1 MKTILGL
8 DLGTTSIGWA
18 LVKEAEP
25 FSDEKSEIVRLGVRV
40 IPITVDERT
49 SFENGKSITTNA
61 LRTQKRGMRRNLQRY
76 KLRRQA
82 LIEELK
88 STGWIGNDFIFSE
101 TGPGSTFRTLR
112 LRAKSASEEVT
123 LGDLA
128 RILLQINKKRGYKS
142 SRKMVSSD
150 DGQAIDGMAVAKEMY
165 DKGLTPGEYV
175 YQRMLE
181 GKYAIPEFYKS
192 DLQEEFDRIWAL
204 QKSFHTELTDELYR
218 KLSDRNKSQTW
229 AICRDELG
237 IQGLKSSFTG
247 KERLKEAYRYRHLA
261 ATQEVNMEVLTCA
274 LQEINGQ
281 KASLSGLLS
290 KISDRSKELYLN
302 NLTVS
307 QMLLKRIEDNPNNSL
322 KNIVFYRQDYLDEF
336 ERIWTVQS
344 KYHTELTHELK
355 KRLRDIIIFYQRP
368 LKSQKGLISL
378 CELETKDIEV
388 AIDGVKKM
396 KNIGPRVC
404 PRSSPLFQEFKIWQ
418 TINNIFVN
426 GAALDDEDKSVI
438 AKELMFKDK
447 LKDSDLLKLLFKT
460 TKGQSVNFKEVDGN
474 RTMAT
479 LMKACFK
486 IAENLGY
493 DDIDLSKLSSEDQM
507 VRIEGIFKEQG
518 FKTGFLHFDSSLAS
532 PEFENQ
538 DSYRLWHLLYSYEG
552 DKSASGNESL
562 VKCIMDLC
570 SMDEGSAKI
579 LASCTFLPDYG
590 SLSAKAMRKIL
601 PYMKDGL
608 EYTAACAMAGY
619 RHSKR
624 SLTKEELDTKE
635 YSDRLSLLPKNSL
648 RNPVVEKILNQM
660 VNVVNSV
667 IDVYGKPDEI
677 RIEMARELKK
687 SAKEREE
694 AQRDIASSTAESQK
708 VIEILKG
715 EPFFIQFPT
724 RNDII
729 RYRLYQELAQ
739 NGFKTLYSNTYIP
752 KDKLFSKE
760 FDIEHIIPQALIFND
775 SFANKTLESRQCNLE
790 KGKETAMDYVK
801 SKYDETGVQAYCDR
815 VNGLIGKGISKTKA
829 KWLLME
835 GKDIPEDFI
844 NRELRDSQYIAKKA
858 REILESLVKFVVPTT
873 GSVTARLREDWQ
885 LVNVMQELNWEKY
898 ARLGLTGVR
907 EDKDGRRIPFIQDWT
922 KRNDH
927 RHHAMDALTIAFT
940 RRQFIQYLN
949 HLNSKID
956 VVSWDKKDLD
966 LRDYDLED
974 IKFGNLSAGDRYGIV
989 KALQD
994 KFLYKDGNDKY
1005 RFVPPIPLD
1014 EFRRQAKEQL
1024 SDILISFKAKNKVC
1038 TRNVNVTKNK
1048 GGANRKT
1055 QLTPRGPLHNET
1067 IYGSSLEYVT
1077 KENEKIGSSFDTE
1090 RITTVCK
1097 KKFRDALARRLEE
1110 FGGDPKK
1117 AFTGKNSPEKNP
1129 IWVDEHHSEQVP
1141 AKVRTVTMGQR
1152 FTGRKPIDATLKI
1165 EKVID
1170 KRIREILQARLDE
1183 FDGKAAKAFSNLD
1196 ENPIWLNKEK
1206 GIAIKR
1212 VTVSGPAN
1220 PVPVRFKRDK
1230 DGKPIIDDAG
1240 KTIGADFVT
1249 PGNNHHIAI
1258 FRDSSGK
1265 LQEHPVS
1272 FLEATIAKSHGLDV
1286 IDRNY
1291 NKDEGWEFLF
1301 TLKQNEYFVFPN
1313 SETGF
1318 NPLDYDLTDP
1328 RNYAEISPNLYR
1340 VQSISTNDYFF
1351 RHHLETTSEKNNSLY
1366 GITWKRIRNASALEG
1381 LVKVRIDNLG
1391 RIVAVGE
1398 YD

>member
-40 IPITVDERT
+40 VPLTVDERT
-49 SFENGKSITTNA
+49 SFEKGKSITKNA
-61 LRTQKRGMRRNLQRY
+61 ERTLKRGMRRNLQRY

-82 LIEELK
+82 LIDELK
-88 STGWIGNDFIFSE
+88 NAGWIGDDFIYSE

-142 SRKMVSSD
+142 SRKAVSSD

-192 DLQEEFDRIWAL
+192 DLQDEFDRIWTL
-204 QKSFHTELTDELYR
+204 QKSFHPELTDQLYR
-218 KLSDRNKSQTW
+218 KLADRNKSQTW

-237 IQGLKSSFTG
+237 IQGLKSKFTG
-247 KERLKEAYRYRHLA
+247 KERLKEAYRYRHSA
-261 ATQEVNMEVLTCA
+261 ATQEVDLEVLTCA

-290 KISDRSKELYLN
+290 KISDRSKELYFN
-302 NLTVS
+302 NLTVG
-307 QMLLKRIEDNPNNSL
+307 QMLLKRIEENPNNSL

-336 ERIWTVQS
+336 ERIWTEQS
-344 KYHTELTHELK
+344 KYHIELTPELK

-368 LKSQKGLISL
+368 LKSQKGLICL
-378 CELETKDIEV
+378 CELETRKVEV
-388 AIDGVKKM
+388 TVDGVKKM

-404 PRSSPLFQEFKIWQ
+404 PRSSPLFQEFKVWQ
-418 TINNIFVN
+418 TINNILVN
-426 GAALDDEDKSVI
+426 GTALDDEEKSVI

-447 LKDSDLLKLLFKT
+447 LKDRDILKLLFKT
-460 TKGQSVNFKEVDGN
+460 TKGLNVNFKEVDGN

-486 IAENLGY
+486 IAGNLGY
-493 DDIDLSKLSSEDQM
+493 DDMDLAKLSSEDQM
-507 VRIEGIFKEQG
+507 DRIEEIFKKQG

-532 PEFENQ
+532 PEFESQ

-562 VKCIMDLC
+562 VKCIMGLC
-570 SMDEGSAKI
+570 SMDEEPAKI
-579 LASCTFLPDYG
+579 LATCTFLPDYG

-601 PYMKDGL
+601 PYMKCGL
-608 EYTAACAMAGY
+608 EYSAACAMAGY

-624 SLTKEELDTKE
+624 SLTKEELDTRE
-635 YSDRLSLLPKNSL
+635 YSDRLSILPRNSL

-660 VNVVNSV
+660 INVVNSV

-694 AQRDIASSTAESQK
+694 AQRDIASATAESQK
-708 VIEILKG
+708 IIEILKG
-715 EPFFIQFPT
+715 EPFFLPFPT

-775 SFANKTLESRQCNLE
+775 SFSNKTLESRQCNLE
-790 KGKETAMDYVK
+790 KGKATAMDYVK
-801 SKYDETGVQAYCDR
+801 SKYDEAEVQAYRDR
-815 VNGLIGKGISKTKA
+815 VKGLIDKGISKTKA

-873 GSVTARLREDWQ
+873 GSVTARLREDWL
-885 LVNVMQELNWEKY
+885 LVNVMQELNREKY

-907 EDKDGRRIPFIQDWT
+907 EDKDGRRIPFIQNWT

-956 VVSWDKKDLD
+956 AVSWDKKDLD
-966 LRDYDLED
+966 LRDYDLDD
-974 IKFGNLSAGDRYGIV
+974 IKFGDMSAGDRYGIV

-994 KFLYKDGNDKY
+994 RFLYKDGNDKY
-1005 RFVPPIPLD
+1005 RFVPPIPMD
-1014 EFRRQAKEQL
+1014 KFRTKAKEQL

-1048 GGANRKT
+1048 GGVNKKV

-1067 IYGSSLEYVT
+1067 IYGSSREYVA
-1077 KENEKIGSSFDTE
+1077 KDEKIGGSFNSE
-1090 RITTVCK
+1090 KILTVCK
-1097 KKFRDALARRLEE
+1097 KQFRDALARRLEE

-1129 IWVDEHHSEQVP
+1129 IWVDEHHSEQIP

-1152 FTGRKPIDATLKI
+1152 FTIRKPVDASLKI

-1170 KRIREILQARLDE
+1170 KKIREILQARLDE
-1183 FDGKAAKAFSNLD
+1183 FGGKAEKAFANLD

-1220 PVPVRFKRDK
+1220 PVPVRIRRNK

-1272 FLEATIAKSHGLDV
+1272 FLEATIAKSNGLDV

-1291 NKDEGWEFLF
+1291 KKDDGWEFLF

-1313 SETGF
+1313 PETGF

-1340 VQSISTNDYFF
+1340 VQKISRGNYMF
-1351 RHHLETTSEKNNSLY
+1351 RHHLETTVEENAMVK
-1366 GITWKRIRNASALEG
+1366 GITWINIQSVSKLANVI
-1381 LVKVRIDNLG
+1381 KVRIDNLG

>member
-18 LVKEAEP
+18 VVREAEP

-40 IPITVDERT
+40 VPLTVDERT
-49 SFENGKSITTNA
+49 SFEKGKSITTNA
-61 LRTQKRGMRRNLQRY
+61 ERTLKRGMRRNLQRY

-82 LIEELK
+82 LIDELK
-88 STGWIGNDFIFSE
+88 STGWIGDDFIFSE

-142 SRKMVSSD
+142 SRKAVSGD

-175 YQRMLE
+175 YLRMLE

-192 DLQEEFDRIWAL
+192 DLQDEFDRIWAL
-204 QKSFHTELTDELYR
+204 QKSFHSELTDELYR
-218 KLSDRNKSQTW
+218 KLSDRNKPQTW

-237 IQGLKSSFTG
+237 IQGQKSSFTG
-247 KERLKEAYRYRHLA
+247 KERLKEAYYYRHLA
-261 ATQEVNMEVLTCA
+261 ATQEVNLEVLTCA

-290 KISDRSKELYLN
+290 EISDRSKELYFN
-302 NLTVS
+302 NLTVG
-307 QMLLKRIEDNPNNSL
+307 QMLLKRIEENPNNSL

-344 KYHTELTHELK
+344 KYHAELTPELK

-378 CELETKDIEV
+378 CEFEARKVDVT
-388 AIDGVKKM
+388 IDGVKKE

-404 PRSSPLFQEFKIWQ
+404 PRSSPLFQEFKVWQ

-438 AKELMFKDK
+438 AKELMFRDK
-447 LKDSDLLKLLFKT
+447 LKDRDLLKLIFKT
-460 TKGQSVNFKEVDGN
+460 TKGLSVNFKEVDGN

-479 LMKACFK
+479 LMKACVK

-493 DDIDLSKLSSEDQM
+493 DDIELSKLSSEDQKD
-507 VRIEGIFKEQG
+507 RIEEIFKGQG

-532 PEFENQ
+532 PEFEHQ

-552 DKSASGNESL
+552 DKSASGDESL
-562 VKCIMDLC
+562 VKCIMNLC

-579 LASCTFLPDYG
+579 LASCKFLPDYG

-608 EYTAACAMAGY
+608 EYSAACVMAGY

-624 SLTKEELDTKE
+624 SLSKEELDTKE
-635 YSDRLSLLPKNSL
+635 YSDHLSLLPKNSL

-660 VNVVNSV
+660 INVVNSV
-667 IDVYGKPDEI
+667 INVYGKPDEI

-694 AQRDIASSTAESQK
+694 AQRDIASATTESQK
-708 VIEILKG
+708 IIEILKG
-715 EPFFIQFPT
+715 EPFFLTSPT

-775 SFANKTLESRQCNLE
+775 SFSNKTLESRQCNLE
-790 KGKETAMDYVK
+790 KGKTTAMDYVK
-801 SKYDETGVQAYCDR
+801 SKYDEAGVRAYRDR
-815 VNGLIGKGISKTKA
+815 VNGLIDKGISKTKA

-885 LVNVMQELNWEKY
+885 LVNVMQELNWDKY

-956 VVSWDKKDLD
+956 AVSWDKKDLD
-966 LRDYDLED
+966 LRDYDLDD
-974 IKFGNLSAGDRYGIV
+974 IQFGNLSSGDRYGIV

-994 KFLYKDGNDKY
+994 RFLYKDGNDKY

-1014 EFRRQAKEQL
+1014 EFRAQAKEQL
-1024 SDILISFKAKNKVC
+1024 SNILISFKAKNKVC
-1038 TRNVNVTKNK
+1038 TRNVNVTKSK
-1048 GGANRKT
+1048 GGVNRKT

-1067 IYGSSLEYVT
+1067 IYGSSLEYVA
-1077 KENEKIGSSFDTE
+1077 KDEKIGGSFNSE
-1090 RITTVCK
+1090 KILTVCK
-1097 KKFRDALARRLEE
+1097 RQFRDALARRLEE

-1141 AKVRTVTMGQR
+1141 AKVSTVTMGQH
-1152 FTGRKPIDATLKI
+1152 FTIRKPVDATLKI

-1170 KRIREILQARLDE
+1170 KKIREILQARLDE
-1183 FDGKAAKAFSNLD
+1183 FGGKAEKAFTNLD
-1196 ENPIWLNKEK
+1196 ENPIWLNKEQ

-1212 VTVSGPAN
+1212 VTVSGPAT
-1220 PVPVRFKRDK
+1220 PVPIRLKRDK

-1272 FLEATIAKSHGLDV
+1272 FLEATIAKSNGLDV

-1291 NKDEGWEFLF
+1291 KKDEGWEFLF

-1313 SETGF
+1313 PETGF
-1318 NPLDYDLTDP
+1318 NPLDYDLTDH

-1340 VQSISTNDYFF
+1340 VQKIATGDYYF
-1351 RHHLETTSEKNNSLY
+1351 RLHLETTVEDNKALK
-1366 GITWKRIRNASALEG
+1366 GITWKRIGPSGLEG
-1381 LVKVRIDNLG
+1381 TVKVRIDNLG